1 MSYNAKEKLTMKEW
15 LPLIGMT
22 FAAFL
27 FNTSEFMPIGLLST
41 IAEDF
46 AMTEAEIGRIV
57 SIYAWAVMILSMPLM
72 VMASRYGLRTLIL
85 ATLGVF
91 ILSNSLASIATD
103 FWTLLGARLVL
114 ACAHAIYWSIAT
126 PAAVRLVAPQFK
138 TVAMSMLIAGS
149 SMAVILGMPLG
160 RVIGLNL
167 GWRMSFLTMAIIA
180 AVTLAYMCFVFP
192 KLEKTEK
199 FTFKQL
205 PELLRNKA
213 LLGLYGI
220 ATVVPTAQYAA
231 YSYIEPFMKFVAQMS
246 DGMVTISL
254 MIFGCAGLLGSAIF
268 ARTYEKHVKV
278 FLTASIAGIAVSHL
292 LLNAASAN
300 EYALIGLF
308 IFWGVCMT
316 CFGMASQA
324 DLLAAT
330 TVSAAPVAMSIY
342 SGIFN
347 FGIGSG
353 TWVGGMICDHVDI
366 AYIGYGAGILAVL
379 GTIFSAWLSSH
390 LHSSHT

>member
-1 MSYNAKEKLTMKEW
+1 
-15 LPLIGMT
+15 
-22 FAAFL
+22 
-27 FNTSEFMPIGLLST
+27 
-41 IAEDF
+41 
-46 AMTEAEIGRIV
+46 
-57 SIYAWAVMILSMPLM
+57 
-72 VMASRYGLRTLIL
+72 
-85 ATLGVF
+85 
-91 ILSNSLASIATD
+91 
-103 FWTLLGARLVL
+103 
-114 ACAHAIYWSIAT
+114 
-126 PAAVRLVAPQFK
+126 
-138 TVAMSMLIAGS
+138 
-149 SMAVILGMPLG
+149 MAVILGMPLG

-167 GWRMSFLTMAIIA
+167 GWRMSFFTMAVIA
-180 AVTLAYMCFVFP
+180 VCTLIYMCLVFP

-205 PELLRNKA
+205 PELLRSKA

-220 ATVVPTAQYAA
+220 ATLVPTAQYAA

-254 MIFGCAGLLGSAIF
+254 MIFGCAGLLGSAVF
-268 ARTYEKHVKV
+268 ARAYEKHVKV

-292 LLNAASAN
+292 LLNVASAN

-308 IFWGVCMT
+308 VFWGVCMT

-353 TWVGGMICDHVDI
+353 TWVGGMICDHINI
-366 AYIGYGAGILAVL
+366 AYIGYGAGILAVI
-379 GTIFSAWLSSH
+379 GTIFSAWLASY
-390 LHSSHT
+390 LHKKH

>member
-1 MSYNAKEKLTMKEW
+1 MSDNVKEKLTIREW

-57 SIYAWAVMILSMPLM
+57 SIYAWVVMILSMPLM
-72 VMASRYGLRTLIL
+72 VMASRYGLRNLIL
-85 ATLGVF
+85 STLAVF

-103 FWTLLGARLVL
+103 FWTLLGARLIL

-126 PAAVRLVAPQFK
+126 PAVVRMVAPQFK
-138 TVAMSMLIAGS
+138 TIAMSMLIAGS

-160 RVIGLNL
+160 RVIGLHA

-180 AVTLAYMCFVFP
+180 ACTLTYLCFVFP

-205 PELLRNKA
+205 PELFRNKTLMGLFAIAA
-213 LLGLYGI
+213 L
-220 ATVVPTAQYAA
+220 VPTAQYAA
-231 YSYIEPFMKFVAQMS
+231 YSYIEPFMKFVAKMP
-246 DGMVTISL
+246 DNMVTINL
-254 MIFGCAGLLGSAIF
+254 MILGCAGLLGSAIF

-278 FLTASIAGIAVSHL
+278 FLTLSIAGIAVSHL
-292 LLNAASAN
+292 LLYPATVN
-300 EYALIGLF
+300 EFAMIVLF

-324 DLLAAT
+324 DLMAAT

-353 TWVGGMICDHVDI
+353 TWVGGMICDHIDI
-366 AYIGYGAGILAVL
+366 AYIGYGAGILTIL
-379 GTIFSAWLSSH
+379 GTIFSAWLASH
-390 LHSSHT
+390 LHKKH